1 MSPLAGF
8 TPYVIYRC
16 LCVPFQMYGVVIP
29 VRRCWRQPLLII
41 IYEYSWKFMSNKKNV
56 NWFFFYMNFHELTM
70 NSSPIK
76 LGQNRPKQ
84 TFLHSEVGHG
94 SPTSSLKPLVIM
106 RYTNIRYST
115 LLNEAQY
122 DYLSDEYY
130 LFENTSVG
138 ISVVQFG
145 LLCLGLETVAP
156 SPCEG

>member
-1 MSPLAGF
+1 
-8 TPYVIYRC
+8 
-16 LCVPFQMYGVVIP
+16 
-29 VRRCWRQPLLII
+29 
-41 IYEYSWKFMSNKKNV
+41 
-56 NWFFFYMNFHELTM
+56 
-70 NSSPIK
+70 
-76 LGQNRPKQ
+76 
-84 TFLHSEVGHG
+84 
-94 SPTSSLKPLVIM
+94 M